1 MYLDWGADLFE
12 RNPQFWVA
20 FNRLILGKNG
30 VFDDELKCISNS
42 IELYAK
48 SKKKVTVA
56 MVKGAK
62 KVNYMMSF
70 VGASGDPAESSM
82 NLVTSLDFRIETAWP
97 KGKQAPLYV
106 SQDF

>member
-62 KVNYMMSF
+62 KVNYIMSF
-70 VGASGDPAESSM
+70 EGASNKPAES
-82 NLVTSLDFRIETAWP
+82 NKNIIIFLDFRVETAWP
-97 KGKQAPLYV
+97 KQK
-106 SQDF
+106 

>member
-1 MYLDWGADLFE
+1 
-12 RNPQFWVA
+12 
-20 FNRLILGKNG
+20 
-30 VFDDELKCISNS
+30 
-42 IELYAK
+42 
-48 SKKKVTVA
+48 

-70 VGASGDPAESSM
+70 VGASGDPAETSM

-97 KGKQAPLYV
+97 KGKQTPLYV